1 MGMPPEGTMMV
12 VPFSYLIVTNNE
24 GNISIEE
31 RTGGVPNATMQMT
44 FMEAMLQAGAIA
56 TANIQ

>member
-1 MGMPPEGTMMV
+1 MV

-44 FMEAMLQAGAIA
+44 FMDAMMQAGAIA
-56 TANIQ
+56 EANIQ